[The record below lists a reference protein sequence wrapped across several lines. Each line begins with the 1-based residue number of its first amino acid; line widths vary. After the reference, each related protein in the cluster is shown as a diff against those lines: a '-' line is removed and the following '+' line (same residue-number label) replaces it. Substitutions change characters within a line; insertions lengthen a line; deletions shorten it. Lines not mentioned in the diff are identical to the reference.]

1 MTAYEDALAALLGA
15 LQPLPVETVAVADA
29 PGRHTVADVLSTTD
43 LPPFD
48 NSSMDGYAVRSVD
61 SPGPLQILGEIAAGS
76 APTASVVP
84 GGCVRIYTGAPMP
97 PGADAVVMQED
108 TRPDGSGGIVVLE
121 PVKPWENVRF
131 RGEDVRRGGRLVPA
145 GARIDAPQMALLLAG
160 GIDRIDVRRRARVAI
175 ASTGD
180 ELVPAGQP
188 LGPGQ
193 VHDCN
198 AASLAAL
205 IRGTGALAEVLPII
219 RDDPDAAA
227 AALESAFEQADV
239 VVTAGGASVGDRDVI
254 RPAFERIGGTIRFW
268 RIDIRP
274 GKPFFV
280 GERDGR
286 YLLGLPGNP
295 VSAFVTAVLLVLPAL
310 RRLQGATSPGPR
322 ASMALLGEPLSN
334 PGDRRHFVRI
344 CTADDGTVRRSGIQ
358 ASHILSSLSLAD
370 GLVDLPAGADYAAGA
385 PVRVVRW

>member
-1 MTAYEDALAALLGA
+1 
-15 LQPLPVETVAVADA
+15 
-29 PGRHTVADVLSTTD
+29 
-43 LPPFD
+43 
-48 NSSMDGYAVRSVD
+48 
-61 SPGPLQILGEIAAGS
+61 
-76 APTASVVP
+76 
-84 GGCVRIYTGAPMP
+84 
-97 PGADAVVMQED
+97 VVMQED

-322 ASMALLGEPLSN
+322 ASTAILGEPLSN